1 MNNFIFFE
9 DKQARKTG
17 IQTLNSPCPVPHTAK
32 IFFMLSKFQVPF
44 LGQMPL
50 FKYNLRQKRN
60 IYTYKENNQHHTPTS
75 RLSSFSPIKLKKK
88 QFLTISNW
96 DKAL

>member
-1 MNNFIFFE
+1 MNNWIFFE

-32 IFFMLSKFQVPF
+32 IFFMLSKFQLPF

-50 FKYNLRQKRN
+50 FKYNLRQKRKKN
-60 IYTYKENNQHHTPTS
+60 NKIYIYIKENNQHTPAS
-75 RLSSFSPIKLKKK
+75 RLSSFSQIKLKKK
-88 QFLTISNW
+88 QFLKISN
-96 DKAL
+96 